1 MRPTRL
7 VSIIGLAAL
16 AACGPAPSRV
26 ASGTEGAA
34 VDTVFFDGFDD
45 GALDR
50 MRWTVLVT
58 GETFGVV
65 NDEQQ
70 AYVDSDSTVD
80 VVRQAAG
87 AEGGALRI
95 RAWPRP
101 GFSDREGRTFD
112 FVSGRLNTR
121 GKVAFTYGTAAA
133 RMKLPAGA
141 GFWPAFW
148 LLGDGRW
155 PDIGEIDVM
164 ENVGDPAWTNAALH
178 GPDYSGDTPLYARS
192 TFPEGEDV
200 TGWHVYAVDWS
211 PDALVF
217 RVDGRVFY
225 EVTRAAVE
233 GYGRWAFDNPK
244 FLIVNLALG
253 GTYPRG
259 VNGVTEPYPGLPA
272 STVDLIRQGHAEVL
286 VDWVLVTR

>member
-1 MRPTRL
+1 MRFSTSL
-7 VSIIGLAAL
+7 VLVPLAAL
-16 AACGPAPSRV
+16 AACAPAPTRS
-26 ASGTEGAA
+26 ASGTGASSE
-34 VDTVFFDGFDD
+34 TVFFDGFDD
-45 GALDR
+45 GVLDR
-50 MRWTVLVT
+50 TKWNVLVT

-65 NDEQQ
+65 NDEKQ

-95 RAWPRP
+95 RAWSRP
-101 GFSDREGRTFD
+101 GFTDREGRTFD

-133 RMKLPAGA
+133 RMKLPDGA

-164 ENVGDPAWTNAALH
+164 ENVGDPSWVNAALH
-178 GPDYSGDTPLYARS
+178 GPGYSGDTPLYGRA
-192 TFPEGEDV
+192 TFPDGQDV

-211 PDALVF
+211 PEALVF
-217 RVDGRVFY
+217 RVDGREFY
-225 EVTRAAVE
+225 RVAKADVEVH
-233 GYGRWAFDNPK
+233 GRWAFDNPK
-244 FLIVNLALG
+244 FVIVNLALG
-253 GTYPRG
+253 GVYPFN
-259 VNGVTEPYPGLPA
+259 VNGVTEPYTGLPA
-272 STVDLIRQGHAEVL
+272 STVDLIRQGRAEVL
-286 VDWVLVTR
+286 VDWVRVTR